1 MKINELKSTLT
12 SNKKNKRRGRGSGS
26 GLGKTSGRG
35 VKGQKSRSGV
45 AIKSFEGGQM
55 PLYRRLP
62 KRGFNSLQKEKI
74 SILNLENIQNF
85 IERNIIKAGTLINI
99 DSLKKVKILNKSIT
113 KFKVLGN
120 GEIKNK
126 IEIEVDYISK
136 SAKEKIEKLGGKI
149 NIKNTKK

>member
-1 MKINELKSTLT
+1 
-12 SNKKNKRRGRGSGS
+12 
-26 GLGKTSGRG
+26 
-35 VKGQKSRSGV
+35 
-45 AIKSFEGGQM
+45 M

-85 IERNIIKAGTLINI
+85 IERNIIKTGTLINI

-149 NIKNTKK
+149 NIKNTKKWVSLHKLMI